1 MNKHRAL
8 QKFHS
13 FLFLTTEN
21 SDTKFSSIRHV
32 NEEVIT
38 NIKGMQ
44 ISRSQ
49 NVRCG
54 FLLPLNFSLLLNLEL
69 KKKKKKS
76 LICLEFSL
84 VKSHVL

>member
-32 NEEVIT
+32 NVEVIT

-44 ISRSQ
+44 ISHSQ
-49 NVRCG
+49 NVRGG
-54 FLLPLNFSLLLNLEL
+54 FLLPLNLSLLLNLEL
-69 KKKKKKS
+69 KKEKKS
-76 LICLEFSL
+76 LICLEFS
-84 VKSHVL
+84 